1 MDTLTFIA
9 SLAKSFAWP
18 IVVIVFLILTRASL
32 GTLIE
37 RLSEL
42 ALPGGAK
49 FKFNN
54 ILRDATKEA
63 AKLEAPGTLITSIG
77 KAAGKST
84 ARGTPKSLLL
94 VPDEPDVFAIP
105 PAAAPAAPTAP
116 MPPPW
121 DASLVQPASTKSP
134 EAIIASAYA
143 KLLNVVAEVANKLGD
158 HHADGGLPLRVIGT
172 LTERGLV
179 TLPALSLFEKISA
192 LQPLA
197 AGPAS
202 DKITL
207 AEAFQFAGLCQKL
220 SFALHEA
227 ADRL

>member
-18 IVVIVFLILTRASL
+18 IVVIVFLVLTRGSL
-32 GTLIE
+32 TTLIE
-37 RLSEL
+37 RVSEL

-63 AKLEAPGTLITSIG
+63 AKLEAAGTLV
-77 KAAGKST
+77 AAGGNAAGRPT
-84 ARGTPKSLLL
+84 AHGAPKPLRLI
-94 VPDEPDVFAIP
+94 PDEPKVFATP
-105 PAAAPAAPTAP
+105 PAAPAPQAVPVAPAVGTKNPT
-116 MPPPW
+116 
-121 DASLVQPASTKSP
+121 T
-134 EAIIASAYA
+134 IIDSAYA
-143 KLLNVVAEVANKLGD
+143 KLLEVVAKVAAKLGD
-158 HHADGGLPLRVIGT
+158 THADSGLPLRVIAA

-179 TLPALSLFEKISA
+179 TLPALSLFEKISS

-197 AGPAS
+197 SGPAA
-202 DKITL
+202 DRITL
-207 AEAFQFAGLCQKL
+207 AEAYQFVGLCQKL
-220 SFALHEA
+220 SFALREA